1 MNLIGTKVITLDRIY
16 LRQFNM
22 NDVDDLFEYASNK
35 DITKYLTRN
44 PHKNKEETRLLLQKQ
59 FSKYDEST
67 FRWAIVFKENNKLI
81 GSIDV
86 VRLDKVNETAEIG
99 YVLNSAYH
107 NQGIMSEAFKGVI
120 NYLFNEVNLKEICAC
135 FELGNEAS
143 KHVMEKC
150 GLKSKNLIKEIV
162 LPLKN
167 NKITYVSYYSIKKHE
182 TY

>member
-1 MNLIGTKVITLDRIY
+1 MNSIGTKVITLDRIY

-22 NDVDDLFEYASNK
+22 NDVDDLFEYASNE
-35 DITKYLTRN
+35 DITEHLTWN
-44 PHKNKEETRLLLQKQ
+44 PHKNKEETRLLLQNL
-59 FSKYDEST
+59 FTKYDEST
-67 FRWAIVFKENNKLI
+67 FRWAIVLKENNKLI

-99 YVLNSAYH
+99 YVLNIAYH

-120 NYLFNEVNLKEICAC
+120 NYLFNEVNLKEITAC

-143 KHVMEKC
+143 KRVMEKC
-150 GLKSKNLIKEIV
+150 GLKSKNLIKEKV
-162 LPLKN
+162 LALKG

>member
-35 DITKYLTRN
+35 DITEHLTWN
-44 PHKNKEETRLLLQKQ
+44 PHKNKEETRLLLQNL
-59 FSKYDEST
+59 FTKYDEST

-81 GSIDV
+81 GSIDSV
-86 VRLDKVNETAEIG
+86 KLDKINETAEIG
-99 YVLNSAYH
+99 YVLNIAYH

-120 NYLFNEVNLKEICAC
+120 NYLFNEVNLKEISAC

-143 KHVMEKC
+143 KRVMEKC
-150 GLKSKNLIKEIV
+150 GLKSKNLIKEKV
-162 LPLKN
+162 LPLKG

>member
-35 DITKYLTRN
+35 DITKYLTWN
-44 PHKNKEETRLLLQKQ
+44 PHKNKEETRLLLQNQ
-59 FSKYDEST
+59 FSKYDNNT
-67 FRWAIVFKENNKLI
+67 FRWAIVYKENNKLI

-120 NYLFNEVNLKEICAC
+120 N
-135 FELGNEAS
+135 
-143 KHVMEKC
+143 
-150 GLKSKNLIKEIV
+150 
-162 LPLKN
+162 
-167 NKITYVSYYSIKKHE
+167 
-182 TY
+182 

>member
-16 LRQFNM
+16 LRPFNM

-35 DITKYLTRN
+35 NVTEHLTWN
-44 PHKNKEETRLLLQKQ
+44 PHKNKEETRLLLQNL
-59 FSKYDEST
+59 FTKYDDST

-99 YVLNSAYH
+99 YVLNIAYH

-120 NYLFNEVNLKEICAC
+120 NYLFNEVNLKEISAC

-143 KHVMEKC
+143 KRVMEKC
-150 GLKSKNLIKEIV
+150 GLKSKNLIKEKV
-162 LPLKN
+162 LPLKS

>member
-35 DITKYLTRN
+35 DITEHLTWN
-44 PHKNKEETRLLLQKQ
+44 PHKNKEETRLLLQNL
-59 FSKYDEST
+59 FTKYDDNT

-86 VRLDKVNETAEIG
+86 VRLDKINETAEIG
-99 YVLNSAYH
+99 YVLNVAYH

-120 NYLFNEVNLKEICAC
+120 NYLFNEVNLKEISAC

-143 KHVMEKC
+143 KRVMEKC
-150 GLKSKNLIKEIV
+150 GLINKNLIKEKV
-162 LPLKN
+162 LPLKD
-167 NKITYVSYYSIKKHE
+167 NKITYVSYCSIKKHE

>member
-35 DITKYLTRN
+35 DITEHLTWN
-44 PHKNKEETRLLLQKQ
+44 PHKNKEETRLLLQNL
-59 FSKYDEST
+59 FTKYDEST
-67 FRWAIVFKENNKLI
+67 FRWAIVLKENNKLI

-86 VRLDKVNETAEIG
+86 VRLDKVNEIAEIG
-99 YVLNSAYH
+99 YVLNIAYH

-120 NYLFNEVNLKEICAC
+120 NYLFNEVNSKEISAC

-143 KHVMEKC
+143 KRVMEKC
-150 GLKSKNLIKEIV
+150 GLKNKNLIKEKV
-162 LPLKN
+162 LPLKG

>member
-1 MNLIGTKVITLDRIY
+1 MNLIGTKVITLNRIY

-35 DITKYLTRN
+35 DITEHLTWN
-44 PHKNKEETRLLLQKQ
+44 PHKNKEETRLLLQNL
-59 FSKYDEST
+59 FTKYDDST

-86 VRLDKVNETAEIG
+86 VRLDKDNETAEIG
-99 YVLNSAYH
+99 YVLNIAYQ

-120 NYLFNEVNLKEICAC
+120 NYLFNEVNLKEISAC
-135 FELGNEAS
+135 FELGNQAS
-143 KHVMEKC
+143 KRVMEKC
-150 GLKSKNLIKEIV
+150 GLKNKNLIKEKV
-162 LPLKN
+162 LPLKDD
-167 NKITYVSYYSIKKHE
+167 KITYVSYYSIKKHE

>member
-35 DITKYLTRN
+35 DITEHLTRN
-44 PHKNKEETRLLLQKQ
+44 PHKNKEETRLLLQNL
-59 FSKYDEST
+59 FTKYDDST
-67 FRWAIVFKENNKLI
+67 FRWAIVYKENNRLI

-143 KHVMEKC
+143 KHVMENC
-150 GLKSKNLIKEIV
+150 GLKSKNLIKKKV
-162 LPLKN
+162 LPLKD